1 MVKKLSA
8 TQLSKLWIHDKLDP
22 TLINV
27 EFDEL
32 QSFQENQ
39 LSDEVFEEAKHRVFE
54 ELAKY
59 RLKFEEYINKY
70 CKEK

>member
-32 QSFQENQ
+32 QAFQEAQ
-39 LSDEVFEEAKHRVFE
+39 LADEVFEEAKRRIFE

-59 RLKFEEYINKY
+59 RSKFEEYINKY